1 MWDCDIESY
10 DRFRRFKSRYFANDF
25 FTDFEEM
32 QEEIEDAFMDI
43 NDQAPKDLMEDYE
56 ILRDVGVREFSSF
69 VYGYSMTIEYNNK
82 PRIRKIRNEGVGN
95 GGGKRQGVHKYN
107 RQHITTSERESLAEV
122 NIYDKEVKVV
132 LEMPGASKDNIE
144 IQAYKNSVEILSD
157 HPQRRYQVIKIP
169 QVADIKTIRATYKN
183 GILEIVFNKKE
194 KPKLNNKRREIK
206 IE

>member
-1 MWDCDIESY
+1 MWDY
-10 DRFRRFKSRYFANDF
+10 DWFRRFESRYFADDF
-25 FTDFEEM
+25 FRDFEEEM
-32 QEEIEDAFMDI
+32 QQEIEDTFADI
-43 NDQAPKDLMEDYE
+43 DNQGPREPIQDYQ
-56 ILRDVGVREFSSF
+56 ILDFSSF
-69 VYGYSMTIEYNNK
+69 VYGYSMTIEYNEK

-95 GGGKRQGVHKYN
+95 GGGKRKVHKYN
-107 RQHITTSERESLAEV
+107 RPHITTSERESLAEV

-194 KPKLNNKRREIK
+194 KPKLNNNKREIK